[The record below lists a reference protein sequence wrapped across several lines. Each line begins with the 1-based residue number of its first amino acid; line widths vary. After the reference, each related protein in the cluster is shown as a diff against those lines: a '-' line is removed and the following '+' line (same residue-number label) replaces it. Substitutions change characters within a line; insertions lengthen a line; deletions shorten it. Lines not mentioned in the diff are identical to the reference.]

1 MVCYAHHRAKS
12 IFKATA
18 AGALGGMFVVGTAGH
33 VDHGKSTLVETLT
46 GIDPDRL
53 AEEKERGLTIDLGFA
68 WLRLPGGNEVSV
80 VDVPGH
86 ERFVNNMLAGV
97 GGIDLA
103 LLVVAADESV
113 MPQTREHLAILDLLR
128 IPRGVVALTKRD
140 LVDDEWLELVEA
152 DVKDALDGTSLAG
165 APIIPVSA
173 HSGEGLDSLIAA
185 VEAALQDVPAKR
197 DLARPRLPIDRA
209 FTITGFGTVV
219 TGTLID
225 GHLSVGQEA
234 ELAIAGQRTRV
245 RGLQTHKNAVQRAE
259 PGTRVAANLIGVS
272 RGGVFRGE
280 TLATPGWLRP
290 TAACDVRLRVLA
302 DAPNPLRHNAPVTV
316 HTGSSETAARLRLL
330 EDDSAAPGETTWAQ
344 LRLESPVAVAKG
356 DYFVI
361 RSNMIT
367 LGGGNVVDT
376 HAPRPRRRHAP
387 TIERLK
393 IMERGDD
400 GEVLLKTIEGMEPA
414 EFRAVVNRAAMSAD
428 AAKKTLEAMLADSRI
443 VVLGD
448 LGAGGLRLS
457 SRVYTAG
464 GWRSVED
471 RARAALSDY
480 HAQFPLRAGAPK
492 EELRSR
498 LRMAP
503 QIFSDA
509 LALLKSA
516 GVAAERGSL
525 VRLPEHAPTLSD
537 SQREQADEYLAR
549 LDSDPFSPPTDFA
562 IDAEIV
568 SLLDDRREVVRAS
581 DSVVFSASAF
591 DEMAAR
597 ISAYLDA
604 NGEISV
610 ADARDMFG
618 TSRKYALALMDHLDR
633 VGATRRVGDARVKR

>member
-1 MVCYAHHRAKS
+1 
-12 IFKATA
+12 
-18 AGALGGMFVVGTAGH
+18 MFVVGTAGH

-128 IPRGVVALTKRD
+128 IPRGVVALTKKD

-152 DVKDALDGTSLAG
+152 DVQDAIDGTSIES
-165 APIIPVSA
+165 APIVPVSA
-173 HSGEGLDSLIAA
+173 HNGEGMDALVAA
-185 VEAALQDVPAKR
+185 IESALQDIPAKR

-209 FTITGFGTVV
+209 FTIAGFGTVV

-225 GHLSVGQEA
+225 GHLSVGQDA
-234 ELAIAGQRTRV
+234 ELAIAGRRTRV
-245 RGLQTHKNAVQRAE
+245 RGLQTHKNAVERAE
-259 PGTRVAANLIGVS
+259 PGTRVAANLIGVA
-272 RGGVFRGE
+272 RDGIFRGE
-280 TLATPGWLRP
+280 TLTAPGWLRP
-290 TAACDVRLRVLA
+290 TSACDIRLRVLA
-302 DAPNPLRHNAPVTV
+302 DAPSALRHNASVTV
-316 HTGSSETAARLRLL
+316 HTGSSETLARLRLF
-330 EDDSAAPGETTWAQ
+330 EDDSAAPGETVWAQ

-361 RSNMIT
+361 RSNMAT
-367 LGGGNVVDT
+367 LGGGNIVDT

-387 TIERLK
+387 TIERLE
-393 IMERGDD
+393 IMEIGD
-400 GEVLLKTIEGMEPA
+400 ESEILLKTVEGMEPA
-414 EFRAVVNRAAMSAD
+414 EFRAVVNRAAMSAE
-428 AAKKTLEAMLADSRI
+428 AAKNTLERMAADSRV
-443 VVLGD
+443 VVLGS
-448 LGAGGLRLS
+448 GGIRQS
-457 SRVYTAG
+457 SRLYTAG
-464 GWRSVED
+464 GWRAVED

-503 QIFSDA
+503 QIFNDA

-516 GVAAERGSL
+516 NVVSERGSL
-525 VRLPEHAPTLSD
+525 VRLPEHAPALSE
-537 SQREQADEYLAR
+537 SQRQTADEYLAR
-549 LDSDPFSPPTDFA
+549 LASNPFSPPTDFP

-568 SLLDDRREVVRAS
+568 NLLDDGGEVVKAG
-581 DSVVFSASAF
+581 DSVVFAASAYS
-591 DEMAAR
+591 EMAAR
-597 ISAYLDA
+597 VADYLDA
-604 NGEISV
+604 NGEITV
-610 ADARDMFG
+610 GDARDMFG
-618 TSRKYALALMDHLDR
+618 ASRKYALALMDHLDR
-633 VGATRRVGDARVKR
+633 VGLTRRVGDARVKR

>member
-1 MVCYAHHRAKS
+1 MLFSRTRKAKPFS
-12 IFKATA
+12 QATA
-18 AGALGGMFVVGTAGH
+18 GARDGIMYVVGTAGH
-33 VDHGKSTLVETLT
+33 VDHGKSTLVEALT

-68 WLRLPGGNEVSV
+68 WLRLPSGNEVSV

-128 IPRGVVALTKRD
+128 IPRGVVALTKKD

-152 DVKDALDGTSLAG
+152 DVEDALDGTSLAD

-173 HSGEGLDSLIAA
+173 HTGEGLDGLTAA
-185 VEAALQDVPAKR
+185 IESALRDIPAKR

-225 GHLSVGQEA
+225 GHLSVGQDA
-234 ELAIAGQRTRV
+234 ELAIAGRRTRV
-245 RGLQTHKNAVQRAE
+245 RGLQTHKNAVERAE
-259 PGTRVAANLIGVS
+259 PGTRVAANLIGVA
-272 RGGVFRGE
+272 RDGIFRGE
-280 TLATPGWLRP
+280 TLTAPGWLRP
-290 TAACDVRLRVLA
+290 TAAFDVRMRVLA
-302 DAPNPLRHNAPVTV
+302 DAPNPLRHNMSVTV
-316 HTGSSETAARLRLL
+316 HTGSSETVARLRLF
-330 EDDSAAPGETTWAQ
+330 EEDSAAPGETVWAQ
-344 LRLESPVAVAKG
+344 LRLESPAAVAKG

-361 RSNMIT
+361 RSNMST
-367 LGGGNVVDT
+367 LGGGNIVDT

-393 IMERGDD
+393 IMETGD
-400 GEVLLKTIEGMEPA
+400 ESEILLKTVEGMEPA

-428 AAKKTLEAMLADSRI
+428 AAKKTLEKMASASRV
-443 VVLGD
+443 VVLG
-448 LGAGGLRLS
+448 AGSLRPT
-457 SRVYTAG
+457 SRLYTAG
-464 GWRSVED
+464 GWRNVED

-498 LRMAP
+498 LRMTS
-503 QIFSDA
+503 QIFADA

-516 GVAAERGSL
+516 GVVSERGSL
-525 VRLPEHAPTLSD
+525 VRLPEHAPTLSE
-537 SQREQADEYLAR
+537 SQREKADEYLAR
-549 LDSDPFSPPTDFA
+549 LASNPFSPPTDFP
-562 IDAEIV
+562 IDPEIV
-568 SLLDDRREVVRAS
+568 NLLDDGGEVVKAG
-581 DSVVFSASAF
+581 DSVVFSASAYS
-591 DEMAAR
+591 EMSAR
-597 ISAYLDA
+597 ISDYLDA

-610 ADARDMFG
+610 GGVRDMFG
-618 TSRKYALALMDHLDR
+618 ASRKYALALMDHLDR
-633 VGATRRVGDARVKR
+633 TGVTRRVGDVRVKR